1 MAAAVVVVALGAVA
15 VAAVA
20 LLMSTR
26 LYTWNPLP
34 SDGCMPA
41 RPGPPRQRWDA
52 GLLAVATLAG
62 MVALADATATTSASP
77 LQSLS

>member
-15 VAAVA
+15 VVAVA
-20 LLMSTR
+20 LLMS
-26 LYTWNPLP
+26 LP

-41 RPGPPRQRWDA
+41 RPPRQRWDA